1 MSEPIRQIIFPGECI
16 DSNDPL
22 RLGRIRAILK
32 IENTLER
39 ERANENFGIKT
50 YEEWGYNDPF
60 VYLPLLPYFVSVKP
74 KEQEYVHLI
83 FMNSDK
89 KGSKNKFY
97 ISGVFSSPSTSSNEP
112 YNSAVTNLEDGSR
125 NRKFPNIINE
135 KNNGV
140 FVGPEDV
147 GLIGRGTADVVVKDE
162 TVLIRAGKNKPYNP
176 NQIPEPN
183 NKRAFI
189 QTSNYQTKTLF
200 GTPEKKYK
208 FKYNDKK
215 INTLIEYN
223 ITNPENQFNLF
234 SGSINIYSL
243 KDVPETNTSKF
254 NVNTNVENSKSIQT
268 TISFSNTGLIDL
280 ITLINTIIIQTTKGN
295 LSDIENNFQV
305 TIGGKRNFDI
315 GLLYPIYYR
324 PQSSLFEKYN
334 DTSSSNYSV
343 ILSNLGVLFNSIKI
357 TPQSP
362 NDGFGLIYDK
372 SKSQTVPFD
381 PEEIVTIPKTTISQP
396 NTANIIGADTI
407 YLLSYDSQK
416 SGQEKINLDEKTLYG
431 INESTLTDEI
441 EPKTSSTVRGEELI
455 DLLGLIIQFL
465 ISHAHP
471 MHNTPPD
478 SKSYSNVTSQQ
489 LLDELLNAYQKI
501 LNSNIRIN

>member
-1 MSEPIRQIIFPGECI
+1 MNETIKQIIFPGECI

-32 IENTLER
+32 IENTLDR
-39 ERANENFGIKT
+39 EKANENFGVKT

-60 VYLPLLPYFVSVKP
+60 VYLPLLPYFISVKP

-83 FMNSDK
+83 YMNSDM

-97 ISGVFSSPSTSSNEP
+97 ISGVFSSPSTVSNEP
-112 YNSAVTNLEDGSR
+112 YESAITNLEDGSR
-125 NRKFPNIINE
+125 NRKYPNVVNG

-140 FVGPEDV
+140 FVDPEDI
-147 GLIGRGTADVVVKDE
+147 GLIGRGTSDVVVKDE

-189 QTSNYQTKTLF
+189 QSSNYQTKTLF

-208 FKYNDKK
+208 FKYSNKK

-234 SGSINIYSL
+234 SGTISVYSL
-243 KDVPETNTSKF
+243 KDIPESNTSNF
-254 NVNTNVENSKSIQT
+254 NVITDVENSKSIQT
-268 TISFSNTGLIDL
+268 TISFNNIGLIDI
-280 ITLINTIIIQTTKGN
+280 ITLVNTIIIQMTKGD
-295 LSDIENNFQV
+295 LSNIENNFQV
-305 TIGGKRNFDI
+305 TIGGRRKFDI
-315 GLLYPIYYR
+315 GLIYPIYYR
-324 PQSSLFEKYN
+324 PQSSLYEKYN
-334 DTSSSNYSV
+334 DTSSSNYVV
-343 ILSNLGVLFNSIKI
+343 ILSNLGVLLNSIRL

-362 NDGFGLIYDK
+362 NEGFGLIYDK
-372 SKSQTVPFD
+372 SKRQTVPYD
-381 PEEIVTIPKTTISQP
+381 PEEIITIPKTTISQP
-396 NTANIIGADTI
+396 NTTHILGADTI

-416 SGQEKINLDEKTLYG
+416 PGQEKLNLNEETLYG
-431 INESTLTDEI
+431 IDESTLTDTI

-455 DLLGLIIQFL
+455 DLLGIIIQFL

-471 MHNTPPD
+471 IHNTPPD

>member
-1 MSEPIRQIIFPGECI
+1 MSEPTRQILFPGECI

-22 RLGRIRAILK
+22 RLGRIRAVLK
-32 IENTLER
+32 TENVLDR
-39 ERANENFGIKT
+39 EKGNENFGIKT
-50 YEEWGYNDPF
+50 YEEWDYNDPF
-60 VYLPLLPYFVSVKP
+60 VYLPLLPYFLSVKP

-83 FMNSDK
+83 FMNADI

-112 YNSAVTNLEDGSR
+112 YESALTNLEDGSR
-125 NRKFPNIINE
+125 NRKFPNITNE
-135 KNNGV
+135 KNNGI
-140 FVGPEDV
+140 FIDPKDV
-147 GLIGRGTADVVVKDE
+147 GLVGRGTADVVVKED
-162 TVLIRAGKNKPYNP
+162 TILIRAGKNKQYNS

-183 NKRAFI
+183 NTRAFI
-189 QTSNYQTKTLF
+189 QSTNFQTKTLF

-234 SGSINIYSL
+234 SGSINIYAL
-243 KDVPETNTSKF
+243 KDAPETNTEKF
-254 NVNTNVENSKSIQT
+254 NVNTNVENLKSIQT
-268 TISFSNTGLIDL
+268 TISFDNTGLIEL
-280 ITLINTIIIQTTKGN
+280 ITLINTIITQMIKGN
-295 LSDIENNFQV
+295 LLDIENNFQV
-305 TIGGKRNFDI
+305 NIGGKRNFDN
-315 GLLYPIYYR
+315 GLIFPIYYR
-324 PQSSLFEKYN
+324 PQTSLFEKYN
-334 DTSSSNYSV
+334 DTSSPSYSV
-343 ILSNLGVLFNSIKI
+343 ISSNLGVLFNAIRI
-357 TPQSP
+357 NPQSP

-372 SKSQTVPFD
+372 TKIQTVPFN
-381 PEEIVTIPKTTISQP
+381 PEEIITIPKRIVPQP
-396 NTANIIGADTI
+396 NTTHIIGADTI
-407 YLLSYDSQK
+407 YLLSHDSQK
-416 SGQEKINLDEKTLYG
+416 PGQEKLNLNEKTLYG
-431 INESTLTDEI
+431 IDETTLTDEI

-465 ISHAHP
+465 TSHAHP